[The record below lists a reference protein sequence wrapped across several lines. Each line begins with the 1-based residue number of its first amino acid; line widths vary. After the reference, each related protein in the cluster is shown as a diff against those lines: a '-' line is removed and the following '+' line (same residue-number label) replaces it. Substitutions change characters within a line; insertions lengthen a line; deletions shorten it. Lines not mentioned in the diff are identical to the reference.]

1 MNSNLGS
8 VIWNLSQLTL
18 FSEIQAALVSLS
30 LSRLVF
36 ITAQKVVCGFSSYR
50 VIDLLNPWLLKQDYN
65 QLYLTLF
72 GVTQVSFGQKGI
84 CVYICVTLL
93 VHVYIKRVHSIEGL
107 LWLAT
112 YTLVPF
118 VIQLWVTC
126 MGLLL
131 ENVVTVTGINELK
144 SSFCIILSH
153 CFSMC

>member
-18 FSEIQAALVSLS
+18 FSEIQAALISLS

-36 ITAQKVVCGFSSYR
+36 IAAQIAAGFSSYR

-84 CVYICVTLL
+84 CVYICVI
-93 VHVYIKRVHSIEGL
+93 VFRH
-107 LWLAT
+107 
-112 YTLVPF
+112 
-118 VIQLWVTC
+118 
-126 MGLLL
+126 
-131 ENVVTVTGINELK
+131 
-144 SSFCIILSH
+144 
-153 CFSMC
+153 

>member
-50 VIDLLNPWLLKQDYN
+50 VIDLLNPWLLKKDYN

-84 CVYICVTLL
+84 CVYICVI
-93 VHVYIKRVHSIEGL
+93 VFRH
-107 LWLAT
+107 
-112 YTLVPF
+112 
-118 VIQLWVTC
+118 
-126 MGLLL
+126 
-131 ENVVTVTGINELK
+131 
-144 SSFCIILSH
+144 
-153 CFSMC
+153 

>member
-18 FSEIQAALVSLS
+18 FSEIQAALISLS

-36 ITAQKVVCGFSSYR
+36 IAAQKVVCGFSSYR
-50 VIDLLNPWLLKQDYN
+50 VIDLLNPWLLKKDYN
-65 QLYLTLF
+65 QLYLTLL

-84 CVYICVTLL
+84 CVCICVTLL